1 MSFGGGVGLGP
12 GEGGSGPGGVGVGG
26 VGPGGTGGSGY
37 VMLCEES
44 FDNVGL

>member
-1 MSFGGGVGLGP
+1 LSFGGGVGLGP
-12 GEGGSGPGGVGVGG
+12 GGSGSGPGGVG